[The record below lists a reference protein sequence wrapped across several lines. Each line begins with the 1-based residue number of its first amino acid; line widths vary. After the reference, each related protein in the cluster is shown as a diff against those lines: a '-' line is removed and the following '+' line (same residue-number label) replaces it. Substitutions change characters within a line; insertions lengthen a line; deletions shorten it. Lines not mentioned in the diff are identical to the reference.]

1 MLLLGDLNSQFRG
14 QDVPFFL
21 SHEVSPDEDEPG
33 RQSVAAVCTSCA
45 PKSGKEIVTSFAA

>member
-45 PKSGKEIVTSFAA
+45 PKSGKEIVT